1 MFTGLCILFAGFMIA
16 YSIYWLRRVI
26 SSIWE
31 EAEGITHLFFA
42 IQRTQLRLE
51 LFEAELEIPD
61 WLEEMDEERDADWD
75 GKEDTEEGQKTDDNQ
90 GAKVIRLNPT
100 QEDV

>member
-1 MFTGLCILFAGFMIA
+1 MFIGLSIIIAGFMIA

-61 WLEEMDEERDADWD
+61 WLAEMDEERDADWGD
-75 GKEDTEEGQKTDDNQ
+75 TDDTEGEPKTGKNQ
-90 GAKVIRLNPT
+90 GAVIIPLKPK